1 VAAGEVRQVG
11 VVGLGT
17 MGSGI
22 AQVCVQAGVPTV
34 ACETTAE
41 LADRGRGSIDKQL
54 ARAVEKGKLSEDD
67 RSATMGRLT
76 TTSDFDALAECDL
89 VIEAVFE
96 SLPVKHE
103 LFARLEQIVRPEAV
117 LATNTS
123 ALSVTE
129 IASKAAHPDRV
140 VGMHFFNP
148 VPVLSLVEIVRAE
161 RTSPDAFDT
170 AFAFG
175 ERLGKQPIAAGDTP
189 GFVVNRILVPV
200 LNDAVRVFDEGTASA
215 EDIDKGMQLGAAW
228 PIGPLALIDLIGVD
242 VMVHVCDALW
252 EAYRESRFAPAPL
265 MVRMAKAG
273 KLGRKSGEGFYTY
286 SK

>member
-1 VAAGEVRQVG
+1 VAAGEVKRVG

-22 AQVCVQAGVPTV
+22 AQVCVQAGVPTI

-41 LADRGRGSIDKQL
+41 LAERGRGSVEKQL
-54 ARAVEKGKLSEDD
+54 ARAVEKGKLTEDE
-67 RSATMGRLT
+67 RTATIGRLT
-76 TTSDFDALAECDL
+76 TTSDFDALGDCDL

-96 SLPVKHE
+96 SMEVKHE
-103 LFARLEQIVRPEAV
+103 LFARLEQIVRPGAV
-117 LATNTS
+117 IASNTS

-129 IASKAAHPDRV
+129 IAAALEHPERV
-140 VGMHFFNP
+140 CGMHFFNP
-148 VPVLSLVEIVRAE
+148 VPVLALVEVVKAE
-161 RTSPDAFDT
+161 KTSDATFDT
-170 AFAFG
+170 AFAFAQK
-175 ERLGKQPIAAGDTP
+175 LGKQPIACGDTP

-242 VMVHVCDALW
+242 VMVHVCEALW
-252 EAYRESRFAPAPL
+252 EAYREPRFAPAPL

-273 KLGRKSGEGFYTY
+273 KLGRKSGEGFYAY
-286 SK
+286 Q

>member
-1 VAAGEVRQVG
+1 VEIRRVG

-17 MGSGI
+17 MGAGI
-22 AQVCVQAGVPTV
+22 AQVSVQSGFDTV
-34 ACETTAE
+34 GREMSDE
-41 LADRGRGSIDKQL
+41 LAERGRATIERYL
-54 ARAVEKGKLSEDD
+54 ARGVEKGRLSEAD
-67 RSATMGRLT
+67 RDAAVGRLT
-76 TTSDFDALAECDL
+76 LTTNLADLADCDL
-89 VIEAVFE
+89 VIEAVLE
-96 SLPVKHE
+96 ELELKRE
-103 LFARLEQIVRPEAV
+103 LFAELDRIARPDAI

-123 ALSVTE
+123 ALSVSE
-129 IASKAAHPDRV
+129 IAEATGRPHRV